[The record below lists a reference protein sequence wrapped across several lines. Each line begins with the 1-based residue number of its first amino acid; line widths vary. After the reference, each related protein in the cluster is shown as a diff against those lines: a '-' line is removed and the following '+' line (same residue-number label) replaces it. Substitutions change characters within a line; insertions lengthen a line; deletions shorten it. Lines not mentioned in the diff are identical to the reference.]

1 MANSPLDPQL
11 MKMLRGEGF
20 TNLVPSTFNFNDN
33 CILLI
38 IILSQIYD
46 ILIAI
51 SVIYIFTFQYISS

>member
-11 MKMLRGEGF
+11 MKMLRCECF

-38 IILSQIYD
+38 IILI
-46 ILIAI
+46 ILI
-51 SVIYIFTFQYISS
+51 IFKEDIMQINFIKTIFK